1 MAGINAGIPGAL
13 IPVIRTDA
21 VHDWKDHNR
30 RTLFAGGVCGLI
42 DSGLYVEAF
51 SELDYTSAMGPGMGM
66 IRNGKDQNSNCR

>member
-1 MAGINAGIPGAL
+1 MIGKIITAGLCLP
-13 IPVIRTDA
+13 DE
-21 VHDWKDHNR
+21 
-30 RTLFAGGVCGLI
+30 FCGLI